1 MSQHFRERG
10 YDEGQ
15 VIYGVG
21 EPARRLY
28 VVATGKVKLD
38 RTTARGRTILLD
50 ILTAGEF
57 FGSLSM
63 LGDATYRESASAQT
77 ACCVLHVA
85 ADGFQAILQRY
96 PSVALAA
103 LELVAARL
111 RAAQDSLEHQSVQ
124 SAEVRIAALLL
135 KLGVKLGEA
144 HQGSLL
150 IQTPLSRQDLAEM
163 AGTSVETASRVMS
176 RFRQDGLVRSGRRW
190 VAIID
195 QPRLSTIAEDHQ
207 A

>member
-1 MSQHFRERG
+1 
-10 YDEGQ
+10 
-15 VIYGVG
+15 
-21 EPARRLY
+21 L
-28 VVATGKVKLD
+28 
-38 RTTARGRTILLD
+38 
-50 ILTAGEF
+50 
-57 FGSLSM
+57 
-63 LGDATYRESASAQT
+63 LGDGTYRESAEAKS
-77 ACCVLHVA
+77 ACCVLNVA
-85 ADGFQAILQRY
+85 ADGFQMILHRY

-111 RAAQDSLEHQSVQ
+111 RTAHDSLEHQSVQ
-124 SAEVRIAALLL
+124 SAEGRIAALLL
-135 KLGVKLGEA
+135 KLGRKLGEA

-176 RFRQDGLVRSGRRW
+176 RFRQDGLVQSGRRW

-195 QPRLSTIAEDHQ
+195 QARLAAVAEDHQ